1 MWTPTALWGGEL
13 VPVRSGKSADVAFCT
28 EMHKKAA
35 ATMSFFLHSRQ
46 TRQTNGCPKTTFHP
60 VTHWSESR
68 SAWQTGASSSQL
80 FVFLCSLSDVSIHK
94 TKKTSLLRSSA
105 FVHQLSEGPV
115 LLNYSSC
122 IVVFLTETVKVT
134 LLSPTVLKAFHVPCD
149 DSCRRRELW
158 RHSSQLG
165 SKSRDV
171 DV

>member
-13 VPVRSGKSADVAFCT
+13 VSVHSGKSADVAFCT

-46 TRQTNGCPKTTFHP
+46 TRQTNGCPKKQHFTLWLTD
-60 VTHWSESR
+60 R
-68 SAWQTGASSSQL
+68 SLALPDKQELPPLS
-80 FVFLCSLSDVSIHK
+80 FFLCSLSDVSIHK

-134 LLSPTVLKAFHVPCD
+134 LLSPTVLKALHVPCD